1 MEQPIIMDVL
11 FDLLNESDGLD
22 VRELEED
29 EAAGV
34 FHLTTNDGTKVKLQC
49 TVLSQAAAQG
59 EA

>member
-1 MEQPIIMDVL
+1 MDHLYIMDLL

-34 FHLTTNDGTKVKLQC
+34 FCLTTGDGTRVRLQC
-49 TVLSQAAAQG
+49 TVLSSAEDSQ
-59 EA
+59 E

>member
-1 MEQPIIMDVL
+1 MKQPIIMDIL

-34 FHLTTNDGTKVKLQC
+34 FCLTTGDGTKVRLQC
-49 TVLSQAAAQG
+49 TVLAQAEDSQ
-59 EA
+59 E